1 MSSYNNKNQKF
12 SKPNPTHYTMF
23 KHVPYYQQKDA
34 MDCGPT
40 SLMMIA
46 AYHGKRFPQA
56 YLRELCFLSR
66 EGVSAEGITEG
77 SERIGF
83 QAMTVKVSYDTP
95 KIGEGCLFNAPLP
108 CIAHWNQ
115 NHFVVVYRVTRN
127 RVWIADPA
135 SGKYKLPRA
144 DFERSWIT
152 DAGEGVLILL
162 EPTASFYNQDA
173 VFPTTKA
180 SFSRLLGYLQPH
192 RGLIMQLGLGMLLSS
207 GLQLIFPFLMQSI
220 VDVGVQNRNFGFI
233 TLVLIGQL
241 LIFLAQTVV
250 SFIQNRILLHI
261 GTRINISLIT
271 DFLIKLMRLPLG
283 FFDTKMTG
291 DLMQRINDQS
301 RIESFLTQSSLSI
314 VFSVFNFVVFSVI
327 LSLYNTT
334 IFTVFLLAAVL
345 YIG

>member
-1 MSSYNNKNQKF
+1 
-12 SKPNPTHYTMF
+12 MF

-56 YLRELCFLSR
+56 YLRDLCFLSR

-95 KIGEGCLFNAPLP
+95 KENEGCLLNAPLP

-207 GLQLIFPFLMQSI
+207 GLQSIFPFLMQSI